1 VTSPQVDQPAGNP
14 TGVVGDP
21 AGGAAVASAARQESQ
36 GRRRSGRNA
45 GQRPDRPE
53 RTAGGGNRPRQRDAG
68 PRGRSDGPGRPVELA
83 AAERA
88 ELGKLSARLPAL
100 TLRDGHRLARRLD
113 AIRRDPDAEARARAI
128 VDVNGEVETAEI
140 RMALR
145 RAAVPALTYPPQL
158 PVSQRK
164 DEILAAIRDNQVV
177 IVAGETGSGKTTQIP
192 KICLE
197 LGRGVSGLIGH
208 TQPRRLAA
216 RTVADRIAE
225 ETGSAG
231 LGGIIGYQVRFT
243 EQVGEDT
250 LVKLMT
256 DGILLAEL
264 GTDRLLRQYDTLIID
279 EAHER
284 SLNIDFILGYL
295 HRILPRRPDLKV
307 VITSATIET
316 ERFSQHFGDA
326 PIIEVSGRTYP
337 VEVRYRPVVDP
348 DDPDADP
355 DRDVVTAICDAV
367 DELSAE
373 GLGDI
378 LVFLSGEREIRDTAD
393 ALARRPSKELL
404 GREILPLYARLSA
417 AEQHRVFQPHPGRR
431 VVLATNVAETS
442 LTVPGIRYVIDAGT
456 ARISRYS
463 HRLKVQRL
471 PIEPVSRASANQ
483 RAGRCGRTSDG
494 ICVRLYAE
502 DDFDARPEYTD
513 PEILRTNLAS
523 VILSMA
529 SLGLGEVADF
539 PFLDPP
545 DPRQVTDGLALLH
558 ELGAFEAVRPRH
570 LPASATPTA
579 AAALTAGAA
588 AFAAAGAVEPPADAP
603 VAAEPTGVAAAG
615 SEPAGGRGARTPRLT
630 PLGRR
635 LARLPIDP
643 RLARMILAAEEQ
655 GALAEVLVIAAALAV
670 GDVRERPA
678 DAQQA
683 AAEKHARF
691 TEPTSDFLGYLN
703 LWNYLREK
711 AAELSS
717 NQFRRLCRAEYLHY
731 LRVREWQ
738 DVHSQLRQAAR
749 SLGLSTNATPAS
761 PQQVHAALLTGL
773 LSHIGLFDPEKRDYA
788 GARGAR
794 FAVFPGSALFRKPPR
809 WVVAAELVETSRLW
823 GRIAAKIEPEWV
835 EPLAAHLVRH
845 SYSEPRWSRRSAAVL
860 ATEKVTLYG
869 VPIVSARTVNYGA
882 IDPPLCRELFI
893 RHALVE
899 GDWDTKHAFFPQN
912 QRLLSDAEELE
923 HRARRRDIVVDD
935 QVIFDFYDARVPA
948 DVVSGRH
955 FDAWWKKTRPGTPDL
970 LTFDPAM
977 LVSDGAKGV
986 RAEDFPDT
994 WPTGPG
1000 GEHRVA
1006 LTYQF
1011 EPGSAADGVTAHIP
1025 LAILNQ
1031 VEPDGF
1037 DWQVPGL
1044 REDLVTELI
1053 RSLPKALRRSYVPA
1067 PNYARAVLERVGPA
1081 DGPLLAVVERE
1092 LNRIGGGTTVS
1103 RADLDLNRLPPHLRI
1118 TFRVYD
1124 GKGGDGKGGDG
1135 KGGNG
1140 SARPAKGTLAE
1151 GKDLD
1156 ELKRQ
1161 LAPRLTAAVS
1171 AAGGNLE
1178 RTGLTS
1184 WADLGTIP
1192 RTVERRS
1199 GRHQV
1204 RGYPALVAEP
1214 GGVALR
1220 VLATEADQ
1228 ARAHPVGTRALLL
1241 ASVAA
1246 PVRYI
1251 NTQLS
1256 NATKLAL
1263 RHHPHESIGALL
1275 DDAIAAAA
1283 DQLIA
1288 EAGGPVWDAAG
1299 FDRLRDEVR
1308 AELPERSLSVVR
1320 AAERVLTLAHDAQ
1333 TRLDAVSGQPTT
1345 GRAAAR
1351 PVQVTD
1357 LRSLGSAFAAVHGQ
1371 SSGAHGSGAQTSG
1384 GRGSGARGSTPRGAA
1399 KPSPALAASL
1409 DDLRRQLA
1417 ELVYPGFLTAT
1428 GAGRLDDLG
1437 RYLTGALRRLDRLP
1451 ADATAEQPRLA
1462 TLARVRAAYDELA
1475 VDLGGP
1481 GAPPSQDLPR
1491 IRWMI
1496 EELRISLFAQTL
1508 RTPYPVSEERLY
1520 RAMDALAP

>member
-1 VTSPQVDQPAGNP
+1 M
-14 TGVVGDP
+14 
-21 AGGAAVASAARQESQ
+21 
-36 GRRRSGRNA
+36 
-45 GQRPDRPE
+45 
-53 RTAGGGNRPRQRDAG
+53 
-68 PRGRSDGPGRPVELA
+68 ELG

-88 ELGKLSARLPAL
+88 ELAGLSARLPAL
-100 TLRDGHRLARRLD
+100 MLRDGHRLARRLD
-113 AIRRDPDAEARARAI
+113 AIRHDADAEARARAI
-128 VDVNGEVETAEI
+128 HAVTDDVETAEI
-140 RMALR
+140 RIVLR
-145 RAAVPALTYPPQL
+145 RDAVPALKYPAEL

-197 LGRGVSGLIGH
+197 LGRGITGLIGH

-225 ETGSAG
+225 ETGAG
-231 LGGIIGYQVRFT
+231 SLGGIIGYQVRFT
-243 EQVGEDT
+243 DQVGDDT

-295 HRILPRRPDLKV
+295 RRILPRRPDLKV

-316 ERFSQHFGDA
+316 ERFSKHFGDA

-348 DDPDADP
+348 DDPQADP

-373 GLGDI
+373 GLGDV

-404 GREILPLYARLSA
+404 PREILPLYARLSA

-431 VVLATNVAETS
+431 IVLATNVAETS
-442 LTVPGIRYVIDAGT
+442 LTVPGIKYVVDAGT
-456 ARISRYS
+456 ARVSRYS

-471 PIEPVSRASANQ
+471 PIEPVSQASANQ

-529 SLGLGEVADF
+529 SLGLGEVADY

-545 DPRQVTDGLALLH
+545 DSRQVTDGLALLH
-558 ELGAFEAVRPRH
+558 ELGAFEEVRARRTPAETA
-570 LPASATPTA
+570 PASLAVPA
-579 AAALTAGAA
+579 GSEASSGAA
-588 AFAAAGAVEPPADAP
+588 APASPAAPAGSAGSADAGAR
-603 VAAEPTGVAAAG
+603 AG
-615 SEPAGGRGARTPRLT
+615 EDRTPRLT

-643 RLARMILAAEEQ
+643 RLARMILAADEQ
-655 GALAEVLVIAAALAV
+655 GALAEILIITAALAV

-683 AAEKHARF
+683 ATEKHARF
-691 TEPTSDFLGYLN
+691 TEPTSDFHGYLN

-749 SLGLSTNATPAS
+749 SLGLSTNAVPAS

-794 FAVFPGSALFRKPPR
+794 FAVFPGSALFKKPPR

-823 GRIAAKIEPEWV
+823 GRVAAKIEPEWV
-835 EPLAAHLVRH
+835 EPLAGHLIRR
-845 SYSEPRWSRRSAAVL
+845 SYSEPHWSRRSAAVL

-869 VPIVSARTVNYGA
+869 VPIVAARSVNYSG

-899 GDWDTKHAFFPQN
+899 GDWETKHAFFGEN
-912 QRLLSDAEELE
+912 NRLLSDAADLE

-935 QVIFDFYDARVPA
+935 QTIFDFYDARIPA

-955 FDAWWKKTRPGTPDL
+955 FDAWWKKTRPHTPGL

-977 LVSDGAKGV
+977 LVSETAKGV
-986 RAEDFPDT
+986 RADDFPDS
-994 WPTGPG
+994 WPAGRDS
-1000 GEHRVA
+1000 EHRVS

-1037 DWQVPGL
+1037 SWQVPGL

-1067 PNYARAVLERVGPA
+1067 PNYARAVLGRVGPA
-1081 DGPLLAVVERE
+1081 DGPLLAVLERE

-1103 RADLDLNRLPPHLRI
+1103 RADLDLDRLPPHLRI

-1124 GKGGDGKGGDG
+1124 GTGGGRTSGGQTGDEAGQTGRDGRGEDRRQKSTE
-1135 KGGNG
+1135 
-1140 SARPAKGTLAE
+1140 SARRTLAE

-1156 ELKRQ
+1156 ELKRT
-1161 LAPRLTAAVS
+1161 LAPKLTAAVS

-1178 RTGLTS
+1178 RTGLTG
-1184 WADLGTIP
+1184 WGDLGTIP
-1192 RTVERRS
+1192 HTVERRS

-1204 RGYPALVAEP
+1204 RGFPALVAEP
-1214 GGVALR
+1214 GGAALR
-1220 VLATEADQ
+1220 VLATEADA
-1228 ARAHPVGTRALLL
+1228 ARAHPLGTRALLL
-1241 ASVAA
+1241 ASVAS
-1246 PVRYI
+1246 PIRYI

-1263 RHHPHESIGALL
+1263 RHHPHESVGALL

-1283 DQLIA
+1283 DALIT
-1288 EAGGPVWDAAG
+1288 ESGGPVWDESS
-1299 FDRLRDEVR
+1299 FERLRDEVR
-1308 AELPERSLSVVR
+1308 AELPERSLAVVR
-1320 AAERVLTLAHDAQ
+1320 AAERVLTLAHDVE
-1333 TRLDAVSGQPTT
+1333 TRIDALT
-1345 GRAAAR
+1345 GRPTAAR
-1351 PVQVTD
+1351 AAGRPMQVTD
-1357 LRSLGSAFAAVHGQ
+1357 LRSLGSAFAATQGGKTQ
-1371 SSGAHGSGAQTSG
+1371 SAKSQNGKAQ
-1384 GRGSGARGSTPRGAA
+1384 GAA
-1399 KPSPALAASL
+1399 NLSPALTASIE
-1409 DDLRRQLA
+1409 DLRRQLA
-1417 ELVYPGFLTAT
+1417 ELVYPGFLA
-1428 GAGRLDDLG
+1428 GAGADRLDDLA

-1451 ADATAEQPRLA
+1451 ADATAEQPKLA
-1462 TLARVRAAYDELA
+1462 KVTRVRTAYDELSA
-1475 VDLGGP
+1475 DLLPPGTAPGP
-1481 GAPPSQDLPR
+1481 DLMR

-1520 RAMDALAP
+1520 RSMDELAP

>member
-1 VTSPQVDQPAGNP
+1 MGK
-14 TGVVGDP
+14 
-21 AGGAAVASAARQESQ
+21 
-36 GRRRSGRNA
+36 
-45 GQRPDRPE
+45 
-53 RTAGGGNRPRQRDAG
+53 QRDG
-68 PRGRSDGPGRPVELA
+68 GRPVDLGP
-83 AAERA
+83 AERA
-88 ELGKLSARLPAL
+88 ELARLSARLPAL
-100 TLRDGHRLARRLD
+100 MPRDGHRLARRLD
-113 AIRRDPDAEARARAI
+113 AVRHDLDAEARARAVGEI
-128 VDVNGEVETAEI
+128 AGEVETAEI
-140 RMALR
+140 RVALR
-145 RAAVPALTYPPQL
+145 RDAVPALKYPDEL
-158 PVSQRK
+158 PVSQRRG
-164 DEILAAIRDNQVV
+164 EILAAIRDNQVV

-197 LGRGVSGLIGH
+197 LGRGVTGMIGH

-225 ETGSAG
+225 ETGAQG
-231 LGGIIGYQVRFT
+231 PGTERLGGIIGYQVRFT
-243 EQVGEDT
+243 EKVGEDT

-264 GTDRLLRQYDTLIID
+264 TTDRLLRQYDTLIID

-316 ERFSQHFGDA
+316 ERFSRHFGDA

-337 VEVRYRPVVDP
+337 VEVRYRPVIDP

-367 DELSAE
+367 DELSDE
-373 GLGDI
+373 GPGDI

-393 ALARRPSKELL
+393 ALGRRPSRELL
-404 GREILPLYARLSA
+404 PREILPLYARLSA
-417 AEQHRVFQPHPGRR
+417 AEQHRVFQSHQGRR
-431 VVLATNVAETS
+431 IVLATNVAETS
-442 LTVPGIRYVIDAGT
+442 LTVPGIKYVIDAGT

-483 RAGRCGRTSDG
+483 RAGRCGRTSAG
-494 ICVRLYAE
+494 ICVRLYSEE
-502 DDFDARPEYTD
+502 DFETRPEYTD

-523 VILSMA
+523 VILSMS

-545 DPRQVTDGLALLH
+545 DPRQVTDGMALLH
-558 ELGAFEAVRPRH
+558 ELGAFESPRR
-570 LPASATPTA
+570 LPTPA
-579 AAALTAGAA
+579 KPA
-588 AFAAAGAVEPPADAP
+588 ADA
-603 VAAEPTGVAAAG
+603 ETGAPDAG
-615 SEPAGGRGARTPRLT
+615 DAGRGAASGGGPDGGPGGGDEARGGGERTPRLT

-643 RLARMILAAEEQ
+643 RLARMIVAAEEQ
-655 GALAEVLVIAAALAV
+655 GALAEVLIIAAALAV
-670 GDVRERPA
+670 GDVRERPP

-717 NQFRRLCRAEYLHY
+717 NQFRKLCRTEFLHY

-738 DVHSQLRQAAR
+738 DVHGQLRQSAR

-773 LSHIGLFDPEKRDYA
+773 LSHVGLFDPEKRDYL

-794 FAVFPGSALFRKPPR
+794 FAVFPGSALFKKPPR

-823 GRIAAKIEPEWV
+823 GRVAAKIEPEWV
-835 EPLAAHLVRH
+835 EPLAGHLVRRSH
-845 SYSEPRWSRRSAAVL
+845 SEPRWSRRAAAVV

-869 VPIVSARTVNYGA
+869 VPIVAARTVNYGA
-882 IDPPLCRELFI
+882 IDPVLCRELFI

-899 GDWDTKHAFFPQN
+899 GDWETRHAFFTEN
-912 QRLLSDAEELE
+912 RRLLADAEELE

-935 QVIFDFYDARVPA
+935 QTIFDFYDARIPA

-955 FDAWWKKTRPGTPDL
+955 FDAWWKKTRPRTPDL
-970 LTFDPAM
+970 LVLDPEM
-977 LVSDGAKGV
+977 LVNPGATGV
-986 RAEDFPDT
+986 SAADFPDF
-994 WPTGPG
+994 WPGRPG
-1000 GEHRVA
+1000 DEHRIA

-1031 VEPDGF
+1031 IEPDGF

-1053 RSLPKALRRSYVPA
+1053 RSLPKALRRSFVPA
-1067 PNYARAVLERVGPA
+1067 PNYARAVLDRVGPA

-1103 RADLDLNRLPPHLRI
+1103 RTDWDLSRLPPHLRI

-1124 GKGGDGKGGDG
+1124 GQKQRDGRDG
-1135 KGGNG
+1135 RDGH
-1140 SARPAKGTLAE
+1140 AERPSGALAE

-1161 LAPRLTAAVS
+1161 LAPKLTAAVS
-1171 AAGGNLE
+1171 AAGGSLE
-1178 RTGLTS
+1178 RNGLTG
-1184 WADLGTIP
+1184 WGDLGTIP

-1199 GRHQV
+1199 GRHVV
-1204 RGYPALVAEP
+1204 RGYPTLVAEP
-1214 GGVALR
+1214 SGGAALR
-1220 VLATEADQ
+1220 VLATEAEQ
-1228 ARAHPVGTRALLL
+1228 SRAHPVGTRALLL
-1241 ASVAA
+1241 ASVAS

-1256 NATKLAL
+1256 NASKLAL
-1263 RHHPHESIGALL
+1263 RHHPHASVGELL
-1275 DDAIAAAA
+1275 DDAVAAAA
-1283 DQLIA
+1283 DALIA
-1288 EAGGPVWDAAG
+1288 EAGGPVWDEAG
-1299 FDRLRDEVR
+1299 FERLRDAVR
-1308 AELPERSLSVVR
+1308 ADLPERSLDVVR
-1320 AAERVLTLAHDAQ
+1320 SVERVLILANDVK
-1333 TRLDAVSGQPTT
+1333 TRTEALAGGSPAGGSSM
-1345 GRAAAR
+1345 GRPAGR
-1351 PVQVTD
+1351 PVQVKD
-1357 LRSLGSAFAAVHGQ
+1357 LRSLSSAFAA
-1371 SSGAHGSGAQTSG
+1371 AQG
-1384 GRGSGARGSTPRGAA
+1384 GVGTRTAVKLT
-1399 KPSPALAASL
+1399 PALTASL

-1417 ELVYPGFLTAT
+1417 ALVYPGFVTAT
-1428 GAGRLDDLG
+1428 GADRLDDLA

-1451 ADATAEQPRLA
+1451 ADVASEQPKLA
-1462 TLARVRAAYDELA
+1462 TIARVHAAYDELA
-1475 VDLGGP
+1475 VDLLPPGTPPGP
-1481 GAPPSQDLPR
+1481 DLRR

-1496 EELRISLFAQTL
+1496 EELRVSLFAQTL

-1520 RAMDALAP
+1520 RAMDDLAP